1 MFYDS
6 EAHFPFFF
14 FLSPAPVDAA
24 PAESFLFFLALIL
37 ITLHRCKTI
46 STGEPGLEYDNA
58 VPIIKSEATS
68 PPTCCFKC

>member
-37 ITLHRCKTI
+37 ITYYLLATGILNEKHLHIVNLVVGNFLTYK
-46 STGEPGLEYDNA
+46 L
-58 VPIIKSEATS
+58 
-68 PPTCCFKC
+68 